1 MWKLPW
7 HLQLTKILISVNLN
21 QILWLSEDIL
31 PEDYCSFR
39 LCYKVHM
46 VFAVKK
52 FQEKY
57 RAQNS
62 DLYFVFADLQQPVG
76 FL

>member
-1 MWKLPW
+1 MWKLLW
-7 HLQLTKILISVNLN
+7 HLQLTKILISVNLSR
-21 QILWLSEDIL
+21 ILWLSEDIL

-39 LCYKVHM
+39 LCCKVDM
-46 VFAVKK
+46 IFAMMQ

-57 RAQNS
+57 CAQNS
-62 DLYFVFADLQQPVG
+62 DPYFGFAGLQQPVG